1 LNFVLASASERR
13 QELLTRLVDNFDI
26 IVSDFDEQS
35 INKMHSISEFVQ
47 NIALGKAKDVA
58 VRLQEGYVVIAADTV
73 VEVDGEILGKPKDEE
88 QAFRTLSKLSG
99 KTHRVFTGLVLINT
113 TTNKILKDTEVT
125 EVIFSELNEEDI
137 KKYIQSGEPMDKA
150 GSYGIQGKGGI
161 FIEKISGCYYNVV
174 GLPLNR
180 LNKMLKEII

>member
-1 LNFVLASASERR
+1 MKFVLASASERR
-13 QELLTRLVDNFDI
+13 QELLTRLVDNFNI

-35 INKMHSISEFVQ
+35 IKKMHSISEFVQ

-58 VRLQEGYVVIAADTV
+58 ARLQEGHVVIAADTV
-73 VEVDGEILGKPKDEE
+73 VEIDGEILGKPKDEE
-88 QAFRTLSKLSG
+88 QAFRMLRKLSG
-99 KTHRVFTGLVLINT
+99 KTHRVYTGLVLINT
-113 TTNKILKDTEVT
+113 STNKILKNTEVT

-137 KKYIQSGEPMDKA
+137 RKYIQSGEPMDKA